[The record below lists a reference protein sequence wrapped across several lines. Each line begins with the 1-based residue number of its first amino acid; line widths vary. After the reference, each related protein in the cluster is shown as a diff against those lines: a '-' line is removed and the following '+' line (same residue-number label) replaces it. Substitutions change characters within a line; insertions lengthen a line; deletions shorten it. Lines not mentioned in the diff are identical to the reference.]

1 MLVLR
6 AAFVSLPQQI
16 QANRVSHDW
25 IRNESINAQEKQ
37 VIEQYSD
44 PMNHQN
50 LLMASV
56 LHLPKQ
62 VNLSCS

>member
-25 IRNESINAQEKQ
+25 IRNENINAQEKQ

-50 LLMASV
+50 LLMAFV